1 MPEKQ
6 EQELVEEASLPQAEI
21 AVIVMGDKGDV
32 LLGKIPEGFDKDK
45 VSMPM
50 SRIEPFESLSDAAK
64 RTVMEWAGVEVN
76 PQHAIFVC
84 ESIHPEV
91 QEHRVV
97 IFVFANR
104 IGKASN
110 KKDSFWVDVRE
121 LGNYQEDLSDLAAD
135 GFYKLS
141 IILKRQAQ
149 AADSQPKQA

>member
-1 MPEKQ
+1 MAE
-6 EQELVEEASLPQAEI
+6 EQAELVEEVSLPQTEI

-45 VSMPM
+45 VSMPI

-84 ESIHPEV
+84 ESIHPDV

-97 IFVFANR
+97 VFVFANR
-104 IGKASN
+104 LGKVSH
-110 KKDSFWVDVRE
+110 KMDSFWVDVRE
-121 LGNYQEDLSDLAAD
+121 LGTYQEEMSDLAAD

-141 IILKRQAQ
+141 IVLRRQAG
-149 AADSQPKQA
+149 AVDSQPKQA